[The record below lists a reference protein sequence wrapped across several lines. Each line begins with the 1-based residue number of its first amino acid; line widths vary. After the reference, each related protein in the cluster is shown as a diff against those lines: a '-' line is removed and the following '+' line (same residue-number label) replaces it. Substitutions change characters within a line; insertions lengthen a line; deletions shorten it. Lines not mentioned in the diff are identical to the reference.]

1 MGTLTGATKS
11 NIHIEIEKKLT
22 FCLYIQLIL
31 PNGTGPVKIFCEGS
45 EDVMMALGFEDS
57 KSSLDVTS
65 LKEICVGLHF
75 LILGVSLVEGD
86 VTLVEVKVLS
96 YFGLLIFVLGI
107 ASVEIDSFGTLGL
120 GSVVSVLLFVGIC
133 PGTSALVGIK
143 NEVPM
148 PSSVFEVDGMGI

>member
-1 MGTLTGATKS
+1 MRTSGLYASLLILKPMGTLTGATKS

-75 LILGVSLVEGD
+75 RILVA
-86 VTLVEVKVLS
+86 
-96 YFGLLIFVLGI
+96 LGR
-107 ASVEIDSFGTLGL
+107 SQEKF
-120 GSVVSVLLFVGIC
+120 
-133 PGTSALVGIK
+133 
-143 NEVPM
+143 
-148 PSSVFEVDGMGI
+148 